1 MASSG
6 TITTNKYDS
15 KVGLKLTWSITAQ
28 SIANNTSTIKWTLTS
43 NGGSSGTWWYA
54 GPVTVKIGGST
65 VLNTTSRFKL
75 YGGGAYKKT
84 GSLTI
89 AHNADGTKSVSMSVR
104 AAIYSASVN
113 CTGSNTFALDKI
125 DRYAL
130 ITAFENFD
138 DEGSPVITYVNP
150 QGADVVTDLK
160 LRVTWNS
167 GANYTTWYTLNDEG
181 GTYTL
186 NLSSADRDAL
196 RLGAAST
203 NTLAVQFDLQ
213 STMDGSEW
221 HDRKS
226 ALMVIVNANPTPGAV
241 SFYDADAGVVAIT
254 GSDQNIVQLHSTL
267 VIHTDTSTPQK
278 GASIV
283 SYSLN
288 INGNDYTPD
297 GSGNVTFVK
306 PDVAGTYAATVT
318 TTDSRGNTSTA
329 SVDVPILGWA
339 QPSALFSFERVQ
351 NFVSNEAILHVDGKI
366 STIPGSTLLITE
378 SHREKDVGTWTAP
391 ATVPDD
397 ADFTISGLDYQKEYE
412 LVITVSDSFTRADTP
427 PTDETYNTGI
437 GKGIPIA
444 YMDALRHSFAV
455 NGLPDNDEQLF
466 VGGTIH
472 AKPNDTDAG
481 VTLPHVHST
490 AEQIVGYWI
499 DGRPIYEKTIELGS
513 ALTLQSMTWTSA
525 GAWTDNTNLILHLDA
540 FASSAGTNWNCVN
553 SHFLNGNLELQNI
566 RSSAITVDYIVI
578 KYV

>member
-1 MASSG
+1 M
-6 TITTNKYDS
+6 
-15 KVGLKLTWSITAQ
+15 
-28 SIANNTSTIKWTLTS
+28 
-43 NGGSSGTWWYA
+43 
-54 GPVTVKIGGST
+54 
-65 VLNTTSRFKL
+65 
-75 YGGGAYKKT
+75 
-84 GSLTI
+84 
-89 AHNADGTKSVSMSVR
+89 
-104 AAIYSASVN
+104 
-113 CTGSNTFALDKI
+113 
-125 DRYAL
+125 
-130 ITAFENFD
+130 
-138 DEGSPVITYVNP
+138 
-150 QGADVVTDLK
+150 
-160 LRVTWNS
+160 
-167 GANYTTWYTLNDEG
+167 
-181 GTYTL
+181 
-186 NLSSADRDAL
+186 
-196 RLGAAST
+196 
-203 NTLAVQFDLQ
+203 
-213 STMDGSEW
+213 
-221 HDRKS
+221 
-226 ALMVIVNANPTPGAV
+226 
-241 SFYDADAGVVAIT
+241 
-254 GSDQNIVQLHSTL
+254 
-267 VIHTDTSTPQK
+267 
-278 GASIV
+278 
-283 SYSLN
+283 
-288 INGNDYTPD
+288 
-297 GSGNVTFVK
+297 
-306 PDVAGTYAATVT
+306 
-318 TTDSRGNTSTA
+318 
-329 SVDVPILGWA
+329 
-339 QPSALFSFERVQ
+339 
-351 NFVSNEAILHVDGKI
+351 
-366 STIPGSTLLITE
+366 ITE